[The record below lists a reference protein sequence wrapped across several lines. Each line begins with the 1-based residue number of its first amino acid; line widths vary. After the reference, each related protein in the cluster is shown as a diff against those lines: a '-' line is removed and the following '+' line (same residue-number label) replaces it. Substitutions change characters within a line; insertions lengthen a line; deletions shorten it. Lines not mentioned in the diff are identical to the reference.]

1 MSYAEGC
8 ACVCALCKAV
18 CVCLHVL
25 CREVCVCMC
34 KAVRVCLQVGVC
46 EPARGCMGV
55 CSN

>member
-1 MSYAEGC
+1 MQRGAR
-8 ACVCALCKAV
+8 VCALCKAV

-25 CREVCVCMC
+25 CRGVCVCMC